1 MSDHNYLDSDINL
14 AARIEA
20 LLFVAPGPVTPNQ
33 LAAALDISVNE
44 VNAGLEALNDYY
56 HQRGLRLQKHG
67 NGIQLT
73 TAPEMAGVIE
83 NFLDLETSTHLSQA
97 ALETLA
103 IIAYK
108 QPVTRPEIEAIRGVN
123 SDGVLKSLLSK
134 AMVQDIG
141 RADRPGRPILYTT
154 TPEFLQAFGLNSLDE
169 LPPFEEIENKSINNQ
184 LPDSEED
191 NTDIM

>member
-1 MSDHNYLDSDINL
+1 MSDQNYLDSDINL
-14 AARIEA
+14 AACIEA

-33 LAAALDISVNE
+33 LAAALDISLTE
-44 VNAGLEALNDYY
+44 VDAGLAALHDYY
-56 HQRGLRLQKHG
+56 NHRGLRLQKHG

-73 TAPEMAGVIE
+73 TAPEIAGLIE
-83 NFLDLETSTHLSQA
+83 KFLDLDTSTRLSQA

-134 AMVQDIG
+134 ALVQDIG
-141 RADRPGRPILYTT
+141 RADRPGRPILYATS
-154 TPEFLQAFGLNSLDE
+154 PEFLQAFGLNSLDE
-169 LPPFEEIENKSINNQ
+169 LPPLEEIENKSLNN
-184 LPDSEED
+184 LIPDSEED
-191 NTDIM
+191 NTVIM